1 MITVRLPV
9 EMENKL
15 AHLAKETGQTKTFH
29 IREAILNYIEDLED
43 YYLAEK
49 RYRELEAGKSKRIS
63 LEEMEHEL
71 GLVD

>member
-49 RYRELEAGKSKRIS
+49 RYHELEAGKSKRIS
-63 LEEMEHEL
+63 LEEMEREL